1 MNLFVVERLNLL
13 IVIASLNCLTSSQ
26 TLAFSPQRTK
36 ANRRVHCMM
45 TKPTA
50 QTMMDSQ
57 AIEST
62 LDFVQ
67 LTLQLKQTLRT
78 GWVLRGVPRAE
89 SVADHSWHVALLSL
103 FLLRPDSSL
112 DVVKC
117 AQVKE

>member
-1 MNLFVVERLNLL
+1 MTNTAMNLNLL
-13 IVIASLNCLTSSQ
+13 IVIASLNCLTSSL
-26 TLAFSPQRTK
+26 TLAFSPQRSK
-36 ANRRVHCMM
+36 ANRRSHCMT

-57 AIEST
+57 SA